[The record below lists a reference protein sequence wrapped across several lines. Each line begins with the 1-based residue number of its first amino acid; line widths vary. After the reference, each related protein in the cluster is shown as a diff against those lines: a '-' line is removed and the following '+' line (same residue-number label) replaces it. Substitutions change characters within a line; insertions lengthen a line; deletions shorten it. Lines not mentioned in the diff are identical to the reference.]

1 VLVFVAVI
9 MSFVFLDFLSALFV
23 SFGSLILFGMA
34 LVGLFF
40 CLAETSHTP
49 IDNTAVIFDLRHEN
63 DPFAAETQ
71 HF

>member
-1 VLVFVAVI
+1 MFVAVI
-9 MSFVFLDFLSALFV
+9 MSFVFLNFLSVLLA

-49 IDNTAVIFDLRHEN
+49 IDNTAVILDLRHEN
-63 DPFAAETQ
+63 GPFAAETK
-71 HF
+71 HS